1 MKKKIIPRNIRTVLK
16 NTLEEAKRVFG
27 NDRSKKK
34 PYKKYFEKTGTIFI
48 HIPKCAG
55 TSVAESLYGVD
66 PWHHSIKS
74 YSECQLRRSEVFTI
88 VRDPVKRFVSI
99 YVYLKSK
106 AEKYPDSIY
115 TDALEAESIDDFFY
129 KEVKNKSDEERNYF
143 LRSQH
148 WYISDNKGNSRVDHI
163 VNMERLE
170 IDFPNKIKDM
180 CGFSG
185 CFPKKNQSNIK
196 DKFELNDDL
205 INEIVD
211 SYKQDYKYIVNYD
224 NN

>member
-1 MKKKIIPRNIRTVLK
+1 MKKKIIPRNVRAILSNV
-16 NTLEEAKRVFG
+16 LEEAKRVLG
-27 NDRSKKK
+27 NDISKRKA
-34 PYKKYFEKTGTIFI
+34 YKTYFEKTGTIFI

-55 TSVAESLYGVD
+55 TSVAETLYGVD

-74 YSECQLRRSEVFTI
+74 YSECQLKKSEVFTI
-88 VRDPVKRFVSI
+88 VRDPVKRFLSI

-106 AEKYPDSIY
+106 AGEYPDSIY
-115 TDALEAESIDDFFY
+115 TDALEAESIDDFFF

-163 VNMERLE
+163 VNMENLE
-170 IDFPNKIKDM
+170 MEFPEKIKIM

-185 CFPKKNQSNIK
+185 EFPKKNQSNIK
-196 DKFELNDDL
+196 DKVELSDNL
-205 INEIVD
+205 KNEIVE